1 MVLPF
6 RLKSTRQAGVWR
18 MRDCTQ
24 LPRIIPYRGRAAKPL
39 VEPLSPMLSYL
50 RYHCYV

>member
-6 RLKSTRQAGVWR
+6 RLELTRQAGVWR

-24 LPRIIPYRGRAAKPL
+24 LPHIIPYRGRAAKPR
-39 VEPLSPMLSYL
+39 V
-50 RYHCYV
+50 